1 MKAKEHCVLAA
12 VVFCFAAFSS
22 YAGPA
27 AANVDQLQLTLFGT
41 STLKGAK
48 AVYPQVMLEV
58 IENDSNEISSLSN
71 VGPLQRDDLRKIVDE
86 LLRKAQIEIA
96 KTYDH
101 ESPDGPLNLNVAVLV
116 KVSGP
121 EQQRSYA
128 AFVSIEALQLVKLA
142 RDDNISTLARTW
154 PIIPMGME
162 SRCLLVVDSQ
172 SIEQAVK
179 RQVARQVTRFIN
191 DYLAARTKDVSED
204 TERRYG
210 LESIPLH
217 RKTWMMCRNPDC
229 EHRRQ
234 MPLRQYY
241 MALEAYVK
249 EHPDSITALATPG
262 LPCEKCGEDSAYK
275 AVKCARCALV
285 FEVGWKRGDFEDR
298 CPKCGR
304 SQIEQDRRKAAQQ
317 RRQKQK

>member
-1 MKAKEHCVLAA
+1 MKTKKYCVLATM
-12 VVFCFAAFSS
+12 VSCLVAFSS
-22 YAGPA
+22 HAGPA
-27 AANVDQLQLTLFGT
+27 AANVDQLQLNLFGT

-58 IENDSNEISSLSN
+58 IEKDSNEISSLSS
-71 VGPLQRDDLRKIVDE
+71 VGPLERDDLRKIVDE

-96 KTYDH
+96 ESYDH

-116 KVSGP
+116 KLSGP
-121 EQQRSYA
+121 ERQRSYA

-142 RDDNISTLARTW
+142 RDDKINTLARTW

-172 SIEQAVK
+172 ALEQAVK
-179 RQVARQVTRFIN
+179 RQVTRQVGRFIN

-210 LESIPLH
+210 VDSIPLH
-217 RKTWMMCRNPDC
+217 LKTWMMCRNPDC
-229 EHRRQ
+229 EHKRQ
-234 MPLRQYY
+234 MPLREYY

-262 LPCEKCGEDSAYK
+262 LPCEKCGKDSAYK

-304 SQIEQDRRKAAQQ
+304 SQIEQDRRAAQQ